1 VARAVVTGGNGFVGS
16 HLVDRLLRR
25 GDEVVVFDSKGARP
39 KPAPS
44 WTEVEYVRG
53 SVSSPDQLA
62 EAITSGVDV
71 VYHLAAVVGVDRYLE
86 APLDVIDVNFTGT
99 RNVLDQAQRV
109 GAKVVFASTSEVFG
123 KNPDVPWKEDA
134 DRILGTTSANR
145 WSYSSSKALAEHLT
159 FGYMRER
166 GLNAS
171 IVRYFN
177 LYGPRQ
183 RPAFLISRS
192 VHRALRGEPPVIYDE
207 GSQTR
212 SFTYIDDAVDATIE
226 IGTRPEADG
235 ECFNVGSS
243 DEVTIRE
250 AVDLVVE
257 LTGGRVGLTSID
269 TRDRFG
275 DSYQD
280 LDRRIPDAGKILS
293 LLGWKSTTSLR
304 EGVARTIGWAEEN
317 PWWLEQQE
325 NTTD

>member
-1 VARAVVTGGNGFVGS
+1 VTGGNGFVGS

-25 GDEVVVFDSKGARP
+25 GDEVVVFDSKGALP
-39 KPAPS
+39 EPAPS

-62 EAITSGVDV
+62 KAVGKGVDV

-86 APLDVIDVNFTGT
+86 SPLDVIDVNFTGT
-99 RNVLDQAQRV
+99 RNVLDRAAQV

-183 RPAFLISRS
+183 RPAFLVSRS
-192 VHRALRGEPPVIYDE
+192 VHRALRGEPPIIYDE
-207 GSQTR
+207 GTQTR
-212 SFTYIDDAVDATIE
+212 SFTYIDDAVDATVE
-226 IGTRPEADG
+226 IGTRSEADG

-304 EGVARTIGWAEEN
+304 EGVGRTIEWAEES
-317 PWWLEQQE
+317 PWWLEQPE
-325 NTTD
+325 NTTG